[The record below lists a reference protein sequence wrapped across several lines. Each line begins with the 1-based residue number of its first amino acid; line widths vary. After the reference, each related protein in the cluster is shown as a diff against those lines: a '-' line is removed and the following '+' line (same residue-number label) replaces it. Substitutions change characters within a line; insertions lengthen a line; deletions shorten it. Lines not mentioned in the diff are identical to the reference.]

1 VGRARARLVGLAVV
15 LVFTTAAC
23 LGGGGG
29 STTTTTSANA
39 SNNGPGCQFIVAS
52 EAPRATIPIINQTVF
67 LDNATAN
74 PTVCYDKITFTFQP
88 GGGGDLPPAYTVQ
101 YVPSNAPG
109 VLNSATASLTG
120 VRAILEVIIH
130 PASETNAGN
139 LTYKG
144 NLRLAL
150 ATNMNH
156 TLIVEFLNTFPQP
169 SPDPNQSQ
177 LVWLIGLDAKRPFT
191 TDAANSPPR
200 VNVLVMN

>member
-1 VGRARARLVGLAVV
+1 VGRARSRLVGLAVV
-15 LVFTTAAC
+15 LVFSTAAC

-39 SNNGPGCQFIVAS
+39 SANGAGCQFIVAS
-52 EAPRATIPIINQTVF
+52 EAPRATIPIINQSVF

-74 PTVCYDKITFTFQP
+74 PTVCYDKITFTFEP
-88 GGGGDLPPAYTVQ
+88 GGDGDLPPAYTVQ

-109 VLNSATASLTG
+109 VANSSTASLTG

-150 ATNMNH
+150 TSMNH
-156 TLIVEFLNTFPQP
+156 TLIVEFLDTFPQP

-200 VNVLVMN
+200 VSVLVLN